1 MKKLLVI
8 FFFFVACTGN
18 YHQKDVGA
26 LSILEYPD
34 NKELNKWIEIDSQ
47 YAKVYQV
54 RRYFE
59 NFVKKDFF
67 EEEEN
72 KIEFGKLTWSDMSKY
87 QKDYVK
93 LLNKYQKNYKDSKEL
108 TRFVDSLIMIDY
120 PVINDFVNKIFKLE
134 SVSYTHLTLPTIL
147 LV

>member
-18 YHQKDVGA
+18 YHPKDVGA

-72 KIEFGKLTWSDMSKY
+72 KIEFGKLTWSDMSEY
-87 QKDYVK
+87 QKEYAE

-108 TRFVDSLIMIDY
+108 TRFVDSVIMLEYPIID
-120 PVINDFVNKIFKLE
+120 DFVTKIFKFG
-134 SVSYTHLTLPTIL
+134 YD
-147 LV
+147 

>member
-1 MKKLLVI
+1 MKKALVI
-8 FFFFVACTGN
+8 FFLFVACNRN
-18 YHQKDVGA
+18 YQPKDVGS

-34 NKELNKWIEIDSQ
+34 NKDLNNWIQIDSQ
-47 YAKVYQV
+47 YSKVYQV

-59 NFVKKDFF
+59 NFVKEDFF

-72 KIEFGKLTWSDMSKY
+72 KIEFGELKWSDMLEY
-87 QKDYVK
+87 QKKYAE
-93 LLNKYQKNYKDSKEL
+93 LLNKYQKNYNDSKEL

-134 SVSYTHLTLPTIL
+134 Y
-147 LV
+147 

>member
-18 YHQKDVGA
+18 YHPKDVGT

-47 YAKVYQV
+47 HAKVYQV

-72 KIEFGKLTWSDMSKY
+72 KIEFGKLTWSDMSEY
-87 QKDYVK
+87 QKDYAE

-120 PVINDFVNKIFKLE
+120 PVINDFVNKIFKLG
-134 SVSYTHLTLPTIL
+134 Y
-147 LV
+147 

>member
-18 YHQKDVGA
+18 YHPKDVGA

-72 KIEFGKLTWSDMSKY
+72 KIEFGKLTWFDMSEY
-87 QKDYVK
+87 QKDYAE

-108 TRFVDSLIMIDY
+108 TRFVDSLIMIEY

-134 SVSYTHLTLPTIL
+134 Y
-147 LV
+147 

>member
-1 MKKLLVI
+1 MKKPLVI

-18 YHQKDVGA
+18 YHPKDVGA

-72 KIEFGKLTWSDMSKY
+72 KIEFGKLTWFDMSEY
-87 QKDYVK
+87 QKDYAE

-134 SVSYTHLTLPTIL
+134 Y
-147 LV
+147 

>member
-18 YHQKDVGA
+18 YHPKDVGA

-72 KIEFGKLTWSDMSKY
+72 KIEFGKLTWSDMSEY
-87 QKDYVK
+87 QKEYAE

-120 PVINDFVNKIFKLE
+120 PVINDFVNKVFKLE
-134 SVSYTHLTLPTIL
+134 Y
-147 LV
+147 

>member
-18 YHQKDVGA
+18 YHPKDVGA

-72 KIEFGKLTWSDMSKY
+72 KIEFGKLTWSDMSEY
-87 QKDYVK
+87 QKDYAE

-120 PVINDFVNKIFKLE
+120 AVINDFVTKIFKFG
-134 SVSYTHLTLPTIL
+134 YD
-147 LV
+147 

>member
-18 YHQKDVGA
+18 YHPKDVGA

-87 QKDYVK
+87 QKDYAK

-108 TRFVDSLIMIDY
+108 TRFVDSVIMLEYPIID
-120 PVINDFVNKIFKLE
+120 DFVTKIFKFG
-134 SVSYTHLTLPTIL
+134 YD
-147 LV
+147 

>member
-18 YHQKDVGA
+18 YHPKDVGT

-72 KIEFGKLTWSDMSKY
+72 KIEFGKLTWSDMSEY
-87 QKDYVK
+87 QKDYAE

-120 PVINDFVNKIFKLE
+120 PVINDFVNKIFKLG
-134 SVSYTHLTLPTIL
+134 Y
-147 LV
+147 

>member
-8 FFFFVACTGN
+8 FFFFVACAGN
-18 YHQKDVGA
+18 YHPKDVGA

-72 KIEFGKLTWSDMSKY
+72 KIEFAKLTWSDMSEY
-87 QKDYVK
+87 QKDYAE

-134 SVSYTHLTLPTIL
+134 Y
-147 LV
+147 

>member
-8 FFFFVACTGN
+8 FFFFLACTGN
-18 YHQKDVGA
+18 YHPKDVGA

-72 KIEFGKLTWSDMSKY
+72 KIEFGKLTWSDMSEY
-87 QKDYVK
+87 QKDYAE

-120 PVINDFVNKIFKLE
+120 PVINDFVNKIFKLG
-134 SVSYTHLTLPTIL
+134 Y
-147 LV
+147 

>member
-18 YHQKDVGA
+18 YHPKDVGA

-34 NKELNKWIEIDSQ
+34 NRELNKWIEIDSQ

-72 KIEFGKLTWSDMSKY
+72 KIEFGKLTWFDMSEY
-87 QKDYVK
+87 QKDYAE

-134 SVSYTHLTLPTIL
+134 Y
-147 LV
+147 

>member
-18 YHQKDVGA
+18 YHPKDVGT

-72 KIEFGKLTWSDMSKY
+72 KIEFGKLTWSDMSEY
-87 QKDYVK
+87 QKEYAE

-120 PVINDFVNKIFKLE
+120 PVINDFVNKIFKLG
-134 SVSYTHLTLPTIL
+134 Y
-147 LV
+147 

>member
-18 YHQKDVGA
+18 YHPKDVGT

-72 KIEFGKLTWSDMSKY
+72 KIEFGKLTWFDMSEY
-87 QKDYVK
+87 QKDYAE

-120 PVINDFVNKIFKLE
+120 PVINDFVNKIFKLG
-134 SVSYTHLTLPTIL
+134 Y
-147 LV
+147 

>member
-18 YHQKDVGA
+18 YHPKDVGT

-67 EEEEN
+67 EEKEN
-72 KIEFGKLTWSDMSKY
+72 KIEFGKLTWSDMSEY
-87 QKDYVK
+87 QKDYAE

-134 SVSYTHLTLPTIL
+134 Y
-147 LV
+147 

>member
-1 MKKLLVI
+1 MKNLLVI
-8 FFFFVACTGN
+8 FFFFIACTGN
-18 YHQKDVGA
+18 YHPKDVGA

-72 KIEFGKLTWSDMSKY
+72 KIEFGKLTWSDMSEY
-87 QKDYVK
+87 QKEYAE
-93 LLNKYQKNYKDSKEL
+93 LLNKYQKNYKDNKEL

-134 SVSYTHLTLPTIL
+134 Y
-147 LV
+147 

>member
-8 FFFFVACTGN
+8 FFFFLACTGN
-18 YHQKDVGA
+18 YHPKDVGA

-72 KIEFGKLTWSDMSKY
+72 KIEFGKLTWSDMSEY
-87 QKDYVK
+87 QKDYAE

-108 TRFVDSLIMIDY
+108 TRFVDSIIMIDY

-134 SVSYTHLTLPTIL
+134 Y
-147 LV
+147 

>member
-18 YHQKDVGA
+18 YHPKYVGA

-72 KIEFGKLTWSDMSKY
+72 KIEFGKLTWFDMSEY
-87 QKDYVK
+87 QKDYAE

-134 SVSYTHLTLPTIL
+134 Y
-147 LV
+147 

>member
-8 FFFFVACTGN
+8 FFFFVACTGS
-18 YHQKDVGA
+18 YLPKDIGA

-72 KIEFGKLTWSDMSKY
+72 KIEFGKLTWFDMSEY
-87 QKDYVK
+87 QKDYAE

-134 SVSYTHLTLPTIL
+134 YL
-147 LV
+147 

>member
-8 FFFFVACTGN
+8 FFFFVACKGN
-18 YHQKDVGA
+18 YHPKDVGA

-72 KIEFGKLTWSDMSKY
+72 KIEFAKLTWSDMSEY
-87 QKDYVK
+87 QKDYAE

-134 SVSYTHLTLPTIL
+134 Y
-147 LV
+147 

>member
-1 MKKLLVI
+1 MGMKKALVI
-8 FFFFVACTGN
+8 FFLFVACIGN
-18 YHQKDVGA
+18 YQPKDVGS

-34 NKELNKWIEIDSQ
+34 NKDLNNWIQIDSQ
-47 YAKVYQV
+47 YSKVYQV

-72 KIEFGKLTWSDMSKY
+72 KIEFGKLTWFDMSEY
-87 QKDYVK
+87 QKDYAE

-120 PVINDFVNKIFKLE
+120 PVINDFVNKIFKLG
-134 SVSYTHLTLPTIL
+134 Y
-147 LV
+147 

>member
-18 YHQKDVGA
+18 YHSKDVGA

-72 KIEFGKLTWSDMSKY
+72 KIKFGILTWSDMSEY
-87 QKDYVK
+87 QKEYAE

-134 SVSYTHLTLPTIL
+134 Y
-147 LV
+147 

>member
-8 FFFFVACTGN
+8 FFFFLACTGN
-18 YHQKDVGA
+18 YHPKDVGA

-72 KIEFGKLTWSDMSKY
+72 KIEFGKLTWSDMSEY
-87 QKDYVK
+87 QKDYAE

-134 SVSYTHLTLPTIL
+134 Y
-147 LV
+147 

>member
-8 FFFFVACTGN
+8 FFFFLACTGN
-18 YHQKDVGA
+18 YHPKDVGA

-34 NKELNKWIEIDSQ
+34 NKVLNKWIEIDSQ

-72 KIEFGKLTWSDMSKY
+72 KIEFGKLTWFDMSEY
-87 QKDYVK
+87 QKDYAE

-108 TRFVDSLIMIDY
+108 TRFVDSVIMLEYPIID
-120 PVINDFVNKIFKLE
+120 DFVTKIFKFG
-134 SVSYTHLTLPTIL
+134 YD
-147 LV
+147 

>member
-18 YHQKDVGA
+18 YHPKDVGA

-72 KIEFGKLTWSDMSKY
+72 KIEFGKLTWSDMSEY
-87 QKDYVK
+87 QKDYAK

-134 SVSYTHLTLPTIL
+134 Y
-147 LV
+147 

>member
-18 YHQKDVGA
+18 YHPKDVGA

-72 KIEFGKLTWSDMSKY
+72 KIEFGKLTWFDMSEY
-87 QKDYVK
+87 QKDYAE

-108 TRFVDSLIMIDY
+108 TRFVDSLIMIEY
-120 PVINDFVNKIFKLE
+120 PIINDFVNKIFKL
-134 SVSYTHLTLPTIL
+134 SYN
-147 LV
+147 

>member
-8 FFFFVACTGN
+8 FFFFVACAGN
-18 YHQKDVGA
+18 YHPKDVGA

-72 KIEFGKLTWSDMSKY
+72 KIEFAKLTWSDMSEY
-87 QKDYVK
+87 QKDYAE

-120 PVINDFVNKIFKLE
+120 PVINDFVNKIFKLG
-134 SVSYTHLTLPTIL
+134 Y
-147 LV
+147 

>member
-18 YHQKDVGA
+18 YHPKDVGA
-26 LSILEYPD
+26 LSILEQPD

-72 KIEFGKLTWSDMSKY
+72 KIEFAKLTWSDMSEY
-87 QKDYVK
+87 QKDYAK

-134 SVSYTHLTLPTIL
+134 Y
-147 LV
+147 